1 MYNVLRA
8 EFYSFCHTARNMRYP
23 TGEAIMRRI
32 VSFFAGAMCGAIVG
46 AVAALLLAP
55 ASGLELRQNVRLR
68 VDDLVAEGRRAAED
82 RRAELQAQLAALKRP
97 AP

>member
-1 MYNVLRA
+1 
-8 EFYSFCHTARNMRYP
+8 
-23 TGEAIMRRI
+23 MRRMF
-32 VSFFAGAMCGAIVG
+32 SFLAGALCGAIVG

-55 ASGLELRQNVRLR
+55 ASGLELRQDVRSR

-97 AP
+97 VS

>member
-1 MYNVLRA
+1 
-8 EFYSFCHTARNMRYP
+8 
-23 TGEAIMRRI
+23 MRRMF
-32 VSFFAGAMCGAIVG
+32 SFLAGALCGAIVG

-55 ASGLELRQNVRLR
+55 ASGLELRQGIRLR

-97 AP
+97 AS

>member
-1 MYNVLRA
+1 M
-8 EFYSFCHTARNMRYP
+8 ARNMKYP
-23 TGEAIMRRI
+23 TGEVVMRRMF
-32 VSFFAGAMCGAIVG
+32 SFLAGALCGAIVG

-55 ASGLELRQNVRLR
+55 ASGLELRQDVRSR

-97 AP
+97 VS